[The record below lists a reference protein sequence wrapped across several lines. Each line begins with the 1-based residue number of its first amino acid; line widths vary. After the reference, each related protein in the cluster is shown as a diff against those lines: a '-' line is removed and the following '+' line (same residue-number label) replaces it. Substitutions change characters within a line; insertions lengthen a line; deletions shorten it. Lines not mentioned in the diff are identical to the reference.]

1 LVNVNILRS
10 VGIQVYIHFSF
21 KTLVPNH
28 YVKNWVRTKLKSF
41 SNPNHSKTLGIE
53 CWRFMERDQRH
64 SFKKIIE
71 NIPSN
76 PSSSSFNFVLCVIFS
91 QNFFLHHFLL
101 IFCLNKHRIFYFFII
116 INIDVQNRLHASRLI
131 SWTLKLTTIKVFSDL
146 KKTRTDSRS
155 NQLSYPS
162 SLSYFDLFIRLRACM
177 SSSPARHVAMS

>member
-1 LVNVNILRS
+1 MVNVNILRS

-41 SNPNHSKTLGIE
+41 SNPNHSKMLGIE
-53 CWRFMERDQRH
+53 CWRFMERDQQH

-101 IFCLNKHRIFYFFII
+101 ISCLNKHVFFFLLLLLIM
-116 INIDVQNRLHASRLI
+116 DVRTRLRASRLI
-131 SWTLKLTTIKVFSDL
+131 SWTLKLMI
-146 KKTRTDSRS
+146 
-155 NQLSYPS
+155 
-162 SLSYFDLFIRLRACM
+162 I
-177 SSSPARHVAMS
+177 